1 MPNEAVRETSV
12 SNLPLKGRGKVRDI
26 YDLGDRLLLVATDR
40 ISCFDVVLPTPVPG
54 KGRVLTQMSL
64 FWFEKLG
71 HVVRNHF
78 VSTDVSGVAPTPGD
92 REVLEGR
99 SMIVRKATP
108 LPVEAIVRGY
118 LSGSAWKEYSA
129 RQTVCGLEMPPGLR
143 ESDKLPQTLF
153 TPSTKAEQGE
163 HDENISYD
171 EMAGVLGNERA
182 EELRRV
188 SLALYEAAARHARE
202 RGIIIADTK
211 FEFGTLDGELM
222 LIDEVLTP
230 DSSRFWPAD
239 GYEPGGAQP
248 SFDKQYVRDY
258 LLSLDW
264 DKTPPAPELPSSV
277 VEKTVEKYS
286 EALGRL
292 TGHAP

>member
-1 MPNEAVRETSV
+1 MPQDAVCETSI
-12 SNLPLKGRGKVRDI
+12 SGLPLVGRGKVRDI
-26 YDLGDRLLLVATDR
+26 YDLGNRLLFVATDR
-40 ISCFDVVLPTPVPG
+40 ISCFDVVLPTPIPG

-64 FWFEKLG
+64 FWFEKLA
-71 HVVRNHF
+71 HIVRNHF
-78 VSTDVSGVAPTPGD
+78 VSADISDVAPSPAD
-92 REVLEGR
+92 REMLDGR
-99 SMIVRKATP
+99 SMIVRKAET

-129 RQTVCGLEMPPGLR
+129 HQTVCGMEIPPGLK

-163 HDENISYD
+163 HDLNIGFD
-171 EMAGVLGNERA
+171 EMAEVLGSDRA
-182 EELRRV
+182 EEVRRV
-188 SLALYEAAARHARE
+188 SLSLYDAAARHARD

-211 FEFGTLDGELM
+211 FEFGVIDGELI

-264 DKTPPAPELPSSV
+264 DKTSPAPELPPSI
-277 VEKTVEKYS
+277 VERTVQKYS
-286 EALGRL
+286 EALDRL
-292 TGHAP
+292 TGRTS